1 MDEAQQVP
9 AEAAQA
15 SNAAHKSEEG
25 DASVVASATA
35 TEVELPDG
43 NASEN
48 AGPSSSAAE
57 LVEEEEEEDPLVV
70 AQREQKEQEQ
80 ALAEAADIKAY
91 DDPTI
96 KVSTKKMI
104 CFPPRLSRLS

>member
-57 LVEEEEEEDPLVV
+57 LVEEEEDPLVV